1 MLCYRLV
8 VAAPRGNST
17 YSKQQSIYQPG
28 AVYQCALRNGG
39 SCVQLIVD
47 PSGKFSMTIYIKSS
61 HSGSPWDE
69 LY

>member
-17 YSKQQSIYQPG
+17 YIKHEYIYQPG
-28 AVYQCALRNGG
+28 VVYQCALRSGG

-47 PSGKFSMTIYIKSS
+47 PSGKFSMTMYIKSS
-61 HSGSPWDE
+61 QSGSPWDE
-69 LY
+69 F